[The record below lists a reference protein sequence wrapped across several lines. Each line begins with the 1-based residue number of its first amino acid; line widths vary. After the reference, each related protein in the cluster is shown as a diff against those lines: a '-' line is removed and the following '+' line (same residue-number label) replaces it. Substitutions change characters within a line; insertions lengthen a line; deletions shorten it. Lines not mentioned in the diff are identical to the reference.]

1 MRNATVIFSDGW
13 LRRFFARRRQME
25 KMRSG
30 VGGCESQVTSDL
42 WREAAGVETVTSRL
56 HAATHTHIKL
66 SSETLQQVAC
76 TVQPFQPEWNC
87 VRFSPVYITVCARQR
102 KCALD
107 FISIAPAVKISS
119 DGVIKWR
126 EGWWHTHIRP
136 RETLIKHTPD
146 NLTHIYAEEFIT
158 VSMKQHFTSVLW
170 WIFF

>member
-1 MRNATVIFSDGW
+1 MNERAVQGVVAADRWRKWGQVWVDVKVRWPLTS
-13 LRRFFARRRQME
+13 
-25 KMRSG
+25 
-30 VGGCESQVTSDL
+30 VGGDL
-42 WREAAGVETVTSRL
+42 SHHGCTLPA
-56 HAATHTHIKL
+56 HTHIKL

-107 FISIAPAVKISS
+107 FISIAPALKISS